1 MGKEESK
8 VTPKNLELQ
17 TINRSNIVSQTDASL
32 HPTLDLGSY
41 LKRPGREW
49 NSVHS
54 AVAEMTSHYHNR

>member
-32 HPTLDLGSY
+32 LPTLDPGTYLRGQEGSGILSILQW
-41 LKRPGREW
+41 LK
-49 NSVHS
+49 
-54 AVAEMTSHYHNR
+54 